1 MTRTIRGI
9 AALALTLGI
18 IIGVACC
25 QRQEPTA
32 ARPTSWATPID
43 HPPLSNLHQITPF
56 LYRGAQPTSDGFAEL
71 EKMGIR
77 TVVNLRGLHSDREL
91 LERTGLA
98 YRHITFQTWHPE
110 DEDIIEFLRIVT
122 KKENQPVFFHCQ
134 HGSDRTGTMCAV
146 YRLVVQGWSK
156 DDAIRE
162 MTQGNYGYHI
172 VWDNLITYL
181 RALDVDRI
189 RKAAGL

>member
-1 MTRTIRGI
+1 VKHFAQGA
-9 AALALTLGI
+9 AALALTLG

-25 QRQEPTA
+25 QRQEPA
-32 ARPTSWATPID
+32 PARPATWAVPID
-43 HPPLSNLHQITPF
+43 HPPLANLHQITPM
-56 LYRGAQPTSDGFAEL
+56 LYRGAQPTSEGFAEL

-77 TVVNLRGLHSDREL
+77 TVVNLRGMHGDSEL

-122 KKENQPVFFHCQ
+122 KPENQPVFFHCH
-134 HGSDRTGTMCAV
+134 HGSDRTGTMCAI

-162 MTQGNYGYHI
+162 MTEGNYGFHI

-181 RALDVDRI
+181 RDLDVDRI
-189 RKAAGL
+189 RSAAGL

>member
-1 MTRTIRGI
+1 MKRVMKVI
-9 AALALTLGI
+9 AAIALTLS

-25 QRQEPTA
+25 QRQEPA
-32 ARPTSWATPID
+32 AVRQASWAVPIT
-43 HPPLSNLHQITPF
+43 HPPLTNLYQITPG
-56 LYRGAQPTSDGFAEL
+56 LYRGAQPTSEGFAEL

-77 TVVNLRGLHSDREL
+77 TVVNLRGMHGDSGL
-91 LERTGLA
+91 LERTGLV

-110 DEDIIEFLRIVT
+110 DEDIIEFLRIVA
-122 KKENQPVFFHCQ
+122 KPANQPLFFHCH

-162 MTQGNYGYHI
+162 MTEGDYGFHI
-172 VWDNLITYL
+172 VWGNLITYL
-181 RALDVDRI
+181 RALDVERI
-189 RKAAGL
+189 RAAAGL